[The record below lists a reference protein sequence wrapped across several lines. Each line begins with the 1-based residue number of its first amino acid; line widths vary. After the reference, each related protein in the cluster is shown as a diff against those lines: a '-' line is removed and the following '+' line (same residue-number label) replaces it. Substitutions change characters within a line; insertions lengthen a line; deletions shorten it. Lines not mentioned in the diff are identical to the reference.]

1 MNRPN
6 AEDLQKC
13 ALEAWDHWHPTMR
26 ETTGLSNA
34 ASCASA
40 AKADINAAV
49 IELSKGDSISARPRL
64 LRALYLIG
72 GALAVDKAT
81 TPEEPTLGPWTNDAK
96 DESVSRLWTWSNGN
110 TSLAA
115 RVDTKT
121 FEAWAAT
128 PRGMFSMAKLGAFDG
143 LMSASAAAESWLEKN
158 VQRRPEEPRG
168 ERRYT
173 RAEVDELLGRT
184 KTNLETLS
192 TIYHATR
199 DESDA
204 NLRRAIAAEMEV
216 QGLRGQMER
225 LAKKGGA

>member
-6 AEDLQKC
+6 ADELMGF
-13 ALEAWDHWHPTMR
+13 ALEASEHIGSLPLDQRPGQSGAMTNARVASHSIDA
-26 ETTGLSNA
+26 GL
-34 ASCASA
+34 
-40 AKADINAAV
+40 V
-49 IELSKGDSISARPRL
+49 ELSKGDSKAARPWL

-72 GALAVDKAT
+72 GALAADKA
-81 TPEEPTLGPWTNDAK
+81 
-96 DESVSRLWTWSNGN
+96 
-110 TSLAA
+110 
-115 RVDTKT
+115 
-121 FEAWAAT
+121 
-128 PRGMFSMAKLGAFDG
+128 
-143 LMSASAAAESWLEKN
+143 SA
-158 VQRRPEEPRG
+158 PEEPRD

-184 KTNLETLS
+184 KTNLETLGA
-192 TIYHATR
+192 IYHATM